1 MRPHAMRT
9 FLIAITIIILVV
21 AIWQRPAGDFRKQ
34 PAASQP
40 TQSNQPAPQVGEMV
54 LIPAGEFAMGSND
67 GPPYEQPVHTVK
79 LSAFW
84 LDKTEVTVAQFR
96 KFVEA
101 TKYVTDAEK
110 FGWSA
115 VFDPAEKEWAKVD
128 GANWRQPMGPNHRE
142 AKDDEPVMQVSWNDA
157 VAFASWAGKRLPTEA
172 EWEYAARG
180 GLAGKTYIWGD
191 ELTPGGKFMA
201 NFWQGSFPGRDE
213 TKDGFASV
221 APVKSFPP
229 NGYGLYEMTGNVWEW
244 CADWYSP
251 AYYAQSPKENPQG
264 LSFAQERS
272 MRGGSWMCANNFCTN
287 YRVAGRSHATVDSGL
302 NNLGFRC
309 ARDP

>member
-1 MRPHAMRT
+1 MRT
-9 FLIAITIIILVV
+9 FLVAIAMVVLVV

-40 TQSNQPAPQVGEMV
+40 AQSNQPAPQVGEMV
-54 LIPAGEFAMGSND
+54 LIPAGEFAMGATD
-67 GPPYEQPVHTVK
+67 GPPHEQPVHTVK
-79 LSAFW
+79 ISAFW
-84 LDKTEVTVAQFR
+84 MDKTEVTVAQFR

-110 FGWSA
+110 FGWSG
-115 VFDPAEKEWAKVD
+115 VFDPAQKEWGKVD
-128 GANWRQPMGPNHRE
+128 GANWRRPTGPNHHE

-157 VAFASWAGKRLPTEA
+157 VAFAAWAQKRLPTEA

-180 GLAGKTYIWGD
+180 GLPGKTYVWGD
-191 ELTPGGKFMA
+191 ELTPGGKYMA
-201 NFWQGSFPGRDE
+201 NFWQGSFPARDE
-213 TKDGFASV
+213 AKDGFASV

-229 NGYGLYEMTGNVWEW
+229 NAYGLYEMTGNVWEW

-251 AYYAQSPKENPQG
+251 AYYAQSPRENPQG
-264 LSFAQERS
+264 PAFAQERS
-272 MRGGSWMCANNFCTN
+272 MRGGSWMCAENFCTN

-309 ARDP
+309 ARDAKE